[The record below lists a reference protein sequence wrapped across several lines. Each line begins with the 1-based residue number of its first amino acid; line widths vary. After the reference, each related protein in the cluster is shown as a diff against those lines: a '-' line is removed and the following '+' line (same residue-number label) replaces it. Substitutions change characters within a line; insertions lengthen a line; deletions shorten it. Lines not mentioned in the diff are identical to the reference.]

1 MEMREG
7 RKDEIAE
14 WRERD
19 REQKMAKRQQGD
31 RERESLRGVT
41 V

>member
-7 RKDEIAE
+7 RKDEIAKM
-14 WRERD
+14 RERD
-19 REQKMAKRQQGD
+19 REQRMAKRQQGD
-31 RERESLRGVT
+31 REKESLRGDT